1 MKTKKVCG
9 AVLLVLAGAA
19 VLLGLLTISS
29 GGVLFLVFG
38 AFFLVSGVVL
48 LKNAKT
54 EEADAPADQKSVD
67 WVYVTSKG
75 GRFHEYPDCPSIKN
89 SAQVRKIPRGKAV
102 SAGYKPCESCRRE
115 SDRYFYA

>member
-1 MKTKKVCG
+1 MKTKKVCWI
-9 AVLLVLAGAA
+9 VLLVLAGVS

-29 GGVLFLVFG
+29 GGALFLAVG
-38 AFFLVSGVVL
+38 AVCLVSGVVL
-48 LKNAKT
+48 LKNSKI
-54 EEADAPADQKSVD
+54 EEADPKSVD
-67 WVYVTSKG
+67 WVYVTVKG

-115 SDRYFYA
+115 SDRYFYS